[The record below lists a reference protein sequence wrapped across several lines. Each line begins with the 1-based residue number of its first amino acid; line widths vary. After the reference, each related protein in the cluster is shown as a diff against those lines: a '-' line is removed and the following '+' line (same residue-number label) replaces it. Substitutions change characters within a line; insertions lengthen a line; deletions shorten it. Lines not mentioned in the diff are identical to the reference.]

1 MYMYTRVMSAYVG
14 DKLLFV
20 NIVHINY
27 EHLHAKWKHV
37 IQFVFISCS
46 NEYCNCFTEWKFKAK
61 QKLNEYMKKHKTQN
75 TKQQANKGIVE

>member
-1 MYMYTRVMSAYVG
+1 MYTHVTSAYVG
-14 DKLLFV
+14 DKLSFV

-61 QKLNEYMKKHKTQN
+61 QKPVKKHEKTHKTT
-75 TKQQANKGIVE
+75 TKQRNRRVN